1 MTTTTRVTDWLEQRK
16 VPYEVLAHQKA
27 YTAQEVAGTV
37 HVPGRAYAK
46 VVMLRGERGLA
57 MAVLPAKCRVN
68 LARMQQLLGDRS
80 LTLAKENDFAGTF
93 SDCEIG
99 AMSAFG
105 NLYGVPV
112 YLDRDLLGEETITF
126 PAGNHHEVIR
136 IGSRDFLGLTGAQ
149 VVEFC
154 EGGQVNRSPGRRVD
168 GRRNQGV
175 RVMDTPAITVR
186 PVGYVRC
193 SDTGDIGVEALRRE
207 PVAIIVNP
215 ELAPGLE
222 GIERFQKLVVLFYC
236 HRTLGY
242 ALHVHPRGDLSR
254 AARGVFASRSPARPN
269 PLGLTVVTLLG
280 VEGNVLHVRGL
291 DALDGTPVLD
301 IKPFDPTFDLGMDP
315 PVMVSH
321 ARTPRTCAAGACPR
335 SGSRRFIEE
344 RG

>member
-154 EGGQVNRSPGRRVD
+154 
-168 GRRNQGV
+168 
-175 RVMDTPAITVR
+175 
-186 PVGYVRC
+186 
-193 SDTGDIGVEALRRE
+193 
-207 PVAIIVNP
+207 
-215 ELAPGLE
+215 
-222 GIERFQKLVVLFYC
+222 
-236 HRTLGY
+236 
-242 ALHVHPRGDLSR
+242 
-254 AARGVFASRSPARPN
+254 
-269 PLGLTVVTLLG
+269 
-280 VEGNVLHVRGL
+280 
-291 DALDGTPVLD
+291 
-301 IKPFDPTFDLGMDP
+301 IKPVDPTFDLGMDP